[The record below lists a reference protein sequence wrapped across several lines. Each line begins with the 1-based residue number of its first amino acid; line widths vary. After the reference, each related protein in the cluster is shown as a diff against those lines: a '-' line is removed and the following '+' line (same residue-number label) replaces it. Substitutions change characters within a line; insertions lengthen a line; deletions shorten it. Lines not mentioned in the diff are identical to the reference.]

1 MHRLCIEQNLPIR
14 FHLQIGINNLY
25 RPYLTFSEVLILMV
39 NVKVGDQAPD
49 FTLPDVDMKSRSL
62 HEFLGQKVVL
72 AFFVGAFTSTCTK
85 EVCTFRDSMARLTNL
100 KAQVIGISVNDP
112 FSNKAFAEK
121 NRLPYPILSDYK
133 RDVIK
138 QYGLESANFEGL
150 VGYVVAK
157 RSIFILDE
165 KAIVRYVWVSD
176 NPAVEPNY
184 EEVQAALSEIS

>member
-138 QYGLESANFEGL
+138 QYGLESADFEGL

-165 KAIVRYVWVSD
+165 KGIVRYVWVSD